1 MKFLLDVPL
10 VMAVARWVWGDDDA
24 KNVSPEACVE
34 GFPFLMAPG
43 CWTRLLAKGVGVGII
58 VLSCL
63 NKAPIMRNILKSK
76 STAGLSRASVY
87 GETIV

>member
-1 MKFLLDVPL
+1 MKFLLDVPF
-10 VMAVARWVWGDDDA
+10 VVALAKWVWGEDEL
-24 KNVSPEACVE
+24 VSPESCLE
-34 GFPFLMAPG
+34 DFPLFMAVP
-43 CWTRLLAKGVGVGII
+43 CWSRLLAKSVGVAII

-63 NKAPIMRNILKSK
+63 NKAPVMRNILKSE